1 MSLAMYA
8 SPYDS
13 PPTLISDDFEKNDK
27 LPKRTSR
34 PRTQKNHSEKV
45 NDVLHSINSDNLADY
60 NYEPPAPEPQED
72 IEDVVRIEDMQ
83 NKPNINGVANFHKNI
98 VPSYNE
104 IAKPKYY
111 ENFQEKNFQEKDILV
126 DKVNYII
133 GLLENQQDEKTHNI
147 VEDLIIY
154 ALLGC
159 FIIFIIDKFVSVGKY
174 VR

>member
-8 SPYDS
+8 SLYDS
-13 PPTLISDDFEKNDK
+13 PPTLLSDDFEKNTK
-27 LPKRTSR
+27 IKKTSR

-45 NDVLHSINSDNLADY
+45 NDVLMSINSDNLADY
-60 NYEPPAPEPQED
+60 NEQPYTPQEQER
-72 IEDVVRIEDMQ
+72 EDVVIIEELKNNNRQ
-83 NKPNINGVANFHKNI
+83 NINNVANFHKNI

-104 IAKPKYY
+104 VTKPTM
-111 ENFQEKNFQEKDILV
+111 ENFQTGYGVKQDVLV
-126 DKVNYII
+126 DKINYII
-133 GLLENQQDEKTHNI
+133 GLLENQQDEKTHNV